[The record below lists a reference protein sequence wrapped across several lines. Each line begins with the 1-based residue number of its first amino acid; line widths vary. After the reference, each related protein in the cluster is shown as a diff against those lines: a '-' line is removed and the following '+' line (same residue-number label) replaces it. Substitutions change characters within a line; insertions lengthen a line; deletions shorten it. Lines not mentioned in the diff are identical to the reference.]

1 MSQLIPFDSGFI
13 YTFPFLHLYRRVI
26 EELTP
31 SDSTCDSDD
40 EYSEVVHKRNLCKY
54 ICYLF
59 FDGTIIS
66 VLHRGVTEEPTT
78 RGGTFDPGDK
88 QSESFITDSTSESDD
103 NKFVYVCLMYIP
115 NHIC

>member
-1 MSQLIPFDSGFI
+1 MSQLIPFHSGFI

-26 EELTP
+26 EELTA

-40 EYSEVVHKRNLCKY
+40 EYLEVVHKRDLCKY

-66 VLHRGVTEEPTT
+66 ILHRGVTEEPTT
-78 RGGTFDPGDK
+78 RDGTFDLGDK
-88 QSESFITDSTSESDD
+88 QSESFTTDSTSESDD
-103 NKFVYVCLMYIP
+103 TEFVYVCLMYIP